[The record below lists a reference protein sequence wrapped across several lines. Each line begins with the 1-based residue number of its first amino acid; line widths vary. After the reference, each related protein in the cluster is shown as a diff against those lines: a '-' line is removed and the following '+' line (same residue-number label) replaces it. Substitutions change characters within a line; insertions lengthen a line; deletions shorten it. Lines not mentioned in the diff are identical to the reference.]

1 MNLYYIQGSC
11 ALAPHI
17 VAIEAGIPIQ
27 AIEVDFP
34 TKTIVPSGADYLSV
48 NPKGYVPALELDDG
62 EVLTEAPV
70 VVQYL
75 ADLKP
80 EAKLAPANGTL
91 ARARL
96 QEALNYISTEI
107 HQGYG
112 PLFNPAAPA
121 EVRAERSAF
130 LRKRYALLDKQLE
143 GRTYLFGS
151 QFTAA
156 DALLFAM
163 TRWAPG
169 VGLDLSD
176 YRNVQA
182 FQQAVAARSAVQ
194 TAMKAQGLIKD

>member
-17 VAIEAGIPIQ
+17 VAIEAGIAVE

-34 TKTIVPSGADYLSV
+34 TKTIVASGADYLAV

-80 EAKLAPANGTL
+80 EAKLPPANGTL

-143 GRTYLFGS
+143 GRTYLFGD

-176 YRNVQA
+176 YR
-182 FQQAVAARSAVQ
+182 
-194 TAMKAQGLIKD
+194 MKAQGLIKD